1 MRLALIVAM
10 AENGVIGRDGG
21 LPWHIS
27 GDLKYFKARTIG
39 KPVVMGR
46 KTHESIGRPLPG
58 RANIVVSRNP
68 DFCVPG
74 IHLAADL
81 KAALTA
87 AKEFAEESG
96 AEEIMVMGGADI
108 YRQAL
113 GSAERIYLTEVHA
126 AVEGDARFPDF
137 DRSEWR
143 EISRERHPAD
153 TPGSP
158 AYSFVVLDR
167 IAPLGRDRLG

>member
-27 GDLKYFKARTIG
+27 ADLKYFKARTSG

-46 KTHESIGRPLPG
+46 KTHQSIGRLLPG
-58 RANIVVSRNP
+58 RPNIVVSRNP
-68 DFCVPG
+68 DFSVPG
-74 IHLAADL
+74 ILMAGDL
-81 KAALTA
+81 KTALAMAAQL
-87 AKEFAEESG
+87 AKESG
-96 AEEIMVMGGADI
+96 AEEIIVMGGAEI

-113 GSAERIYLTEVHA
+113 VGADRIYLTEVHA
-126 AVEGDARFPDF
+126 AVEGDALFPNF

-143 EISRERHPAD
+143 EISRERHPAAGAD
-153 TPGSP
+153 SP
-158 AYSFVVLDR
+158 AYSFVILDR
-167 IAPLGRDRLG
+167 IAPVDGGGLG